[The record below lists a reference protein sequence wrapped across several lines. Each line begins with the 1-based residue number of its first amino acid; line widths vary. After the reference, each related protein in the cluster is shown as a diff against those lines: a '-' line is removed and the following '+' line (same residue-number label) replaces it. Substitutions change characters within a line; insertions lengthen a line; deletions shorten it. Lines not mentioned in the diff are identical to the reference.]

1 MATIS
6 MKPLLQ
12 PLEKVKVL
20 VVQLRPTICD
30 PMN

>member
-6 MKPLLQ
+6 MKPLVQ
-12 PLEKVKVL
+12 PLEKVEVL
-20 VVQLRPTICD
+20 VVQLCPTICD